1 MGENQE
7 EKKDEIVEIEENTE
21 GTNDGIKISNAYYRK
36 PIKIGRVIK

>member
-21 GTNDGIKISNAYYRK
+21 GTNDGIKN
-36 PIKIGRVIK
+36 IK